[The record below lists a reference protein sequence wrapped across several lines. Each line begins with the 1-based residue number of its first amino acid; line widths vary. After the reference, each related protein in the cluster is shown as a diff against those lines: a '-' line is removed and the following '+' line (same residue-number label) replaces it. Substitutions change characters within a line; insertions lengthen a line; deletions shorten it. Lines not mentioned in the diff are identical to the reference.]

1 MGIEF
6 KKTIGNHVES
16 IYDQQRTQ
24 IIDDAELVEVSK
36 FLIM

>member
-24 IIDDAELVEVSK
+24 IIDVAE
-36 FLIM
+36 